1 MELDLVTKNKL
12 ENLLDGYSLN
22 ELKNVSFEIIN
33 RYQNESGK
41 GNVLINDE
49 LRSKVYAVTRFPATY
64 KVVSDILE
72 KSLQKYKNDIKTL
85 IDFGSGSGSAS
96 LAAFNTF
103 ELEKITQLE
112 RDDSM
117 INVGQSLFNDL
128 PIKNVSQYFKF
139 DLTKD
144 ELKEKGDLVISSY
157 VLNELESKDRI
168 NSIKK
173 MWEATNK
180 FMVIIE
186 PGTPIGSEI
195 IKEVRSFVISLG
207 GYVLSPCPH
216 MNNCPIAKDDWCHF
230 STRVSRSKL
239 HKALKEGDSPFEDEK
254 YSYIIFSKK
263 EVNRCKARI
272 LRHPLIYNGYVSL
285 TVCDQNGIENIKIS
299 KKDKERYKLARKA
312 NVGDEI

>member
-1 MELDLVTKNKL
+1 MELNLEIKNKL
-12 ENLLDGYSLN
+12 ENLLDGYSLK

-72 KSLQKYKNDIKTL
+72 KSLLKYKSDIKTL

-96 LAAFNTF
+96 LATFNSF
-103 ELEKITQLE
+103 NLKKITQLE
-112 RDDSM
+112 RDESM

-128 PIKNVSQYFKF
+128 SIKNIAKYYLF
-139 DLTKD
+139 DLAKD
-144 ELKEKGDLVISSY
+144 EINERADLVISSY
-157 VLNELESKDRI
+157 VLNELEPNDRLKV
-168 NSIKK
+168 IKK
-173 MWEATNK
+173 MWESSNQY
-180 FMVIIE
+180 MVIVE
-186 PGTPIGSEI
+186 PGTPKGSQI
-195 IKEVRSFVISLG
+195 IQEVRSLVISLG
-207 GYVLSPCPH
+207 GYVFSPCPH
-216 MNNCPIAKDDWCHF
+216 MNECPIAKDDWCHF

-263 EVNRCKARI
+263 EVNRCNARI

-285 TVCDQNGIENIKIS
+285 TVCDQNGIENLKIS

-312 NVGDEI
+312 NVGDDI